1 MQWANMLTYAISFL
15 PFTVDFHE
23 KEQSERRP
31 SPPARVPSKLSNELP
46 LRTSTPSLLTGQT
59 PGATPS
65 ISEAEELFSK
75 FGLGSQKSHLA
86 TPGNPHSLVRSDG
99 NLSEFARQAVF
110 NQPKSRA
117 GPLPSDSLQDFAKA
131 YEEVQRQ
138 RTKKQSK
145 TSPKSRATS
154 RGGSSDRSFSGKEWT
169 VEAALNGNG
178 GLTNAMREGIETH
191 GYDITWVGTIGFPT
205 DSLSDTLKDD
215 ISDKLLEEYQSS
227 VVYVGDSDFK
237 GCYKGFCKTILWPHL
252 HYSASPFSVPVFRFS
267 CFPCCIFFIGHLLTS
282 LSRHSRSSEEQGLCR
297 SLLGVLRA
305 PQPGIRR
312 QGSCLL
318 QAR

>member
-1 MQWANMLTYAISFL
+1 MPS
-15 PFTVDFHE
+15 
-23 KEQSERRP
+23 RP
-31 SPPARVPSKLSNELP
+31 SNELP

-65 ISEAEELFSK
+65 IGEAEELFSK
-75 FGLGSQKSHLA
+75 FGFESQKHHLA
-86 TPGNPHSLVRSDG
+86 TPGNPRSLVRSDG

-138 RTKKQSK
+138 RAKKQSK

-154 RGGSSDRSFSGKEWT
+154 RGGSSDRSFSGKDWT

-178 GLTNAMREGIETH
+178 GLTNAVREGIDKH

-205 DSLSDTLKDD
+205 DSISQSLKDD
-215 ISDKLLEEYQSS
+215 MSDKLLEEYQSS
-227 VVYVGDSDFK
+227 IVYVGDKDFT
-237 GCYKGFCKTILWPHL
+237 GHYRGFCKTILW
-252 HYSASPFSVPVFRFS
+252 
-267 CFPCCIFFIGHLLTS
+267 
-282 LSRHSRSSEEQGLCR
+282 
-297 SLLGVLRA
+297 
-305 PQPGIRR
+305 
-312 QGSCLL
+312 
-318 QAR
+318 